1 MSRRRV
7 TQKEIAK
14 SVGVSQTTVSLILAG
29 DESLSVSKETR
40 ERVLKAAHTLGYVP
54 QAAARA
60 LVNGHSN
67 TLALILFDP
76 HVQVFRD
83 PYIPNVMTGITEVA
97 GAFGFRLLV
106 ERVRDGGDASIVRNL
121 LKSSEAAGVI
131 LVNCRVHNSPT
142 ITALHHE
149 GYPILLLDTH
159 DSNGLPMVGIDHIE
173 VARQAAR
180 HLLSLGHKRIG
191 CIPYTRLDHE
201 HITSRYQ
208 VFLEELNADGVEMPP
223 EYIAFGHFD
232 PDTGEAAM
240 RQLLTLPTPP
250 SAVFA
255 MNDLMALGAL
265 KACFECGVRVPDQM
279 ALIGYDDMRFSEF
292 TYPPLTTIRAPEVDL
307 GRRAAEVL
315 LQMIN
320 DSLTET
326 PVERLATQLMIRQS
340 CGGEKAL
347 TPNPSPSGR
356 GALSPIDFP
365 SS

>member
-40 ERVLKAAHTLGYVP
+40 ERVVKAAHTLGYVP

-97 GAFGFRLLV
+97 GAFGFRLMV
-106 ERVRDGGDASIVRNL
+106 ERVLDGSDASIVRNL

-131 LVNCRVHNSPT
+131 LVNCRIHNSPV
-142 ITALHHE
+142 ITTLHRE

-159 DSNGLPMVGIDHIE
+159 EPNGLPMVGIDHSE
-173 VARQAAR
+173 GARQAAR
-180 HLLSLGHKRIG
+180 HLLDLGHRRIG
-191 CIPYTRLDHE
+191 CIPYTRLDHA
-201 HITSRYQ
+201 HIVSRYDC
-208 VFLEELNADGVEMPP
+208 FTAELRTAGIDIPP
-223 EYIAFGHFD
+223 EYVSFGHFD
-232 PDTGEAAM
+232 PETGEAAM
-240 RQLLTLPTPP
+240 RHLLALPTPP
-250 SAVFA
+250 TAVFA

-279 ALIGYDDMRFSEF
+279 AVIGYDDMRFSEF
-292 TYPPLTTIRAPEVDL
+292 TYPPLTTVRAPELDL

-315 LQMIN
+315 LQMIH
-320 DSLTET
+320 T
-326 PVERLATQLMIRQS
+326 PDTPVSVERLTTQLIIRQS
-340 CGGEKAL
+340 CGGEQAL
-347 TPNPSPSGR
+347 TPPFSR
-356 GALSPIDFP
+356 
-365 SS
+365 

>member
-1 MSRRRV
+1 MPHRRV

-29 DESLSVSKETR
+29 DESLSVGKETR
-40 ERVLKAAHTLGYVP
+40 ERVLKAAHTMGYVP

-60 LVNGHSN
+60 LVTGRSN
-67 TLALILFDP
+67 MLALIVFDP

-106 ERVRDGGDASIVRNL
+106 ERVRDGADASIVRNM

-131 LVNCRVHNSPT
+131 LVNCRLPNPT
-142 ITALHHE
+142 ITALHRE

-159 DSNGLPMVGIDHIE
+159 ESNGLPMVGIDHIE
-173 VARQAAR
+173 GARQAAR
-180 HLLSLGHKRIG
+180 HLLSLGHQRIG
-191 CIPYTRLDHE
+191 CIPYTRLDHS
-201 HITSRYQ
+201 HITSRYD
-208 VFLEELNADGVEMPP
+208 VFLDELHAGGIELLP
-223 EYIAFGHFD
+223 EYVVFGHFD
-232 PDTGEAAM
+232 PETGEAAM
-240 RQLLTLPTPP
+240 HKLLALPTPP
-250 SAVFA
+250 TAVFA

-292 TYPPLTTIRAPEVDL
+292 TYPALTTIRAPEVDL

-315 LQMIN
+315 LQIID

-326 PVERLATQLMIRQS
+326 PTERLATQLMIRQS
-340 CGGEKAL
+340 CGG
-347 TPNPSPSGR
+347 G
-356 GALSPIDFP
+356 
-365 SS
+365 